1 MAWVAGT
8 TNFELMADLVSDA
21 VAELKRRGID
31 VSQTTPVD
39 DQSAPEAPS
48 PDEIPAAATAP
59 NTPPSA
65 DDIAAPNA
73 SGPADDNSSPREME
87 RALRVK
93 QLHGALNVQDAVNEL
108 ARRGVQTK
116 LTTQPFEAQTSV
128 SGAKLQAID
137 ANLLAQSHSSNPHER
152 LSALREISN
161 RALEQQ
167 HAQTFG
173 DAPPDTLP
181 GEGGA
186 ILKHGTPEYYSKL
199 QEGVIRRQNQLA
211 VAAAHIKAIPEVEK
225 VQAEAAA
232 KLPLTV
238 ADHAKGLRNEIEN
251 DPVLK
256 PVQEAQGYLATA
268 KTALQKPNPTNADD
282 QLLTEALIKLTD
294 PAGVIRQSKVEYL
307 EAMTPVYQR
316 ALKSAQHLYSNQ
328 NTVLSPGDRQQ
339 IAGAITQLE
348 QGYAKAA
355 QPRLRMYSDEANR
368 LGVGPDRILDPRLSS
383 ILGGATS
390 SYGGPASSLTPGSSA
405 SADAP
410 VRVNS
415 PAEAP
420 ETARFIQSPDG
431 RVFRNPKF
439 KK

>member
-1 MAWVAGT
+1 
-8 TNFELMADLVSDA
+8 MADLISDA
-21 VAELKRRGID
+21 VAELKRRGLD
-31 VSQTTPVD
+31 VSQSTPSAAPD
-39 DQSAPEAPS
+39 DQSTPASPPA
-48 PDEIPAAATAP
+48 PDEIPAATAP

-65 DDIAAPNA
+65 DDITPTA
-73 SGPADDNSSPREME
+73 SGPADDNASPREME

-93 QLHGALNVQDAVNEL
+93 QLHGALNIQDAVNEL
-108 ARRGVQTK
+108 AKRGVQTK

-137 ANLLAQSHSSNPHER
+137 ANLLAQSHSANPHER
-152 LSALREISN
+152 ISALREISN

-181 GEGGA
+181 GDNGQT
-186 ILKHGTPEYYSKL
+186 LRHGTPEYYSKL

-211 VAAAHIKAIPEVEK
+211 VAAAHIKAIPEIEK

-238 ADHAKGLRNEIEN
+238 ADHAKSLRAEIEN

-348 QGYAKAA
+348 QGYSKAA

-415 PAEAP
+415 AAEAP
-420 ETARFIQSPDG
+420 ATAKFIQSPSG
-431 RVFRNPKF
+431 KVYRNPKY
-439 KK
+439 KGQ